1 MIRKLPTS
9 IAGVALRMSV
19 VAAVLMAAPG
29 AFAEETELFP
39 EGTFNVDPYLAG
51 KEDDADDAE
60 EQARLSATYCDRFGP
75 DYVLVAGTTT
85 CIRVGGHVQM
95 DVYIRGRR

>member
-1 MIRKLPTS
+1 MLPTR
-9 IAGVALRMSV
+9 IARVALPTLG
-19 VAAVLMAAPG
+19 VAAVLTATPAASEQP
-29 AFAEETELFP
+29 ELFP

>member
-1 MIRKLPTS
+1 MLPTV
-9 IAGVALRMSV
+9 IAGVALPTLV
-19 VAAVLMAAPG
+19 VAAVLIATPAAS
-29 AFAEETELFP
+29 EEGELFP

-51 KEDDADDAE
+51 KEEDANDAE

-75 DYVLVAGTTT
+75 DYVLVEGTTT

-95 DVYIRGRR
+95 DVYIRGRQ

>member
-1 MIRKLPTS
+1 MKRTSLAFTLLAGLTAALP
-9 IAGVALRMSV
+9 
-19 VAAVLMAAPG
+19 AA
-29 AFAEETELFP
+29 AEQPDLFP
-39 EGTFNVDPYLAG
+39 EGSFDVDPYLAG
-51 KEDDADDAE
+51 KKDDADDKE
-60 EQARLSATYCDRFGP
+60 EQARLSAMYCDRFGP